1 MISTQEQVKFV
12 PAGQGEAYWGPGN
25 QMRFLVTG
33 EETGGA
39 FFMAEGLVLPGG
51 GPPPHVH
58 SREDESFYLLEGT
71 LTVQVGGRTLQASPG
86 DFVYLP
92 RGIAHSF
99 RNAGKKNV
107 RMLVTVTSAG
117 LEKYF
122 QETFDPAVEGSGPP
136 PLTEALIKR
145 AMAAA
150 SKYGLELLLPA
161 GKPATV

>member
-1 MISTQEQVKFV
+1 MITTQEQVKFV
-12 PAGQGEAYWGPGN
+12 PAGKGKAYWGPGN
-25 QMRFLVTG
+25 QLTFLVTG

-51 GPPPHVH
+51 GPPPHIH

-71 LTVQVGGRTLQASPG
+71 LTVQIGDRTLQASPG

-92 RGIAHSF
+92 RGIAHFF
-99 RNAGKKNV
+99 RNAGKESA
-107 RMLVTVTSAG
+107 RMLVTATPAG

-122 QETFDPAVEGSGPP
+122 EETFDPAVEGSGPP

-145 AMAAA
+145 AKAAA
-150 SKYGLELLLPA
+150 PKYGLELLLPA

>member
-12 PAGQGEAYWGPGN
+12 PAGEGRAYWGPGN
-25 QMRFLVTG
+25 QLRFLATG

-39 FFMAEGLVLPGG
+39 CFLAEGLVLPGG
-51 GPPPHVH
+51 GPPPHIH

-71 LTVQVGGRTLQASPG
+71 LTVQVGDKTLQASPG

-99 RNAGKKNV
+99 RNTGKGNA
-107 RMLVTVTSAG
+107 RMLVTVTPAG
-117 LEKYF
+117 LEGYF
-122 QETFDPAVEGSGPP
+122 EETFDPAEEDSAPP

-145 AMAAA
+145 AIAAA
-150 SKYGLELLLPA
+150 PKYGLELLLPA
-161 GKPATV
+161 RKPATI